1 MHNIKDIRKNFD
13 EFVNSIKK
21 RNQDLKLE
29 NILELDKKN
38 RNLIQN
44 KETLEKGEKV
54 YRGQEIGGV
63 GNTGRS
69 TAAHLHYEVKRNN
82 KTLDPRSEFY
92 TYNYKLEDLIY
103 YR

>member
-13 EFVNSIKK
+13 EFINSIKK

-44 KETLEKGEKV
+44 KEILEKEKKTFQNQKIKV
-54 YRGQEIGGV
+54 YLKNQKRY
-63 GNTGRS
+63 
-69 TAAHLHYEVKRNN
+69 HLK
-82 KTLDPRSEFY
+82 
-92 TYNYKLEDLIY
+92 LIY
-103 YR
+103 